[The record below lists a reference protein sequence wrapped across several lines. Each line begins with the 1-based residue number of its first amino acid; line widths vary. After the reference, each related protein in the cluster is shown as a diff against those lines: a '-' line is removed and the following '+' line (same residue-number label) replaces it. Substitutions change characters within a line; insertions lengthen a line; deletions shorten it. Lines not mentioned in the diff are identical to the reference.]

1 MGVKGSKLYRRVFV
15 MDGTDTQADL
25 SLRWTHMSEGTFSHV
40 AVYRDMPVKLMF
52 FSKHDVPA
60 TLVLYHVS
68 TDIRGLNSIVHMD
81 TFPVLKNY

>member
-1 MGVKGSKLYRRVFV
+1 
-15 MDGTDTQADL
+15 MDCTNAQADL
-25 SLRWTHMSEGTFSHV
+25 SLRCVHMSEGTFSHV
-40 AVYRDMPVKLMF
+40 AVYMDMPVKLML

-81 TFPVLKNY
+81 TFSVLKNYRKYFYDHIH